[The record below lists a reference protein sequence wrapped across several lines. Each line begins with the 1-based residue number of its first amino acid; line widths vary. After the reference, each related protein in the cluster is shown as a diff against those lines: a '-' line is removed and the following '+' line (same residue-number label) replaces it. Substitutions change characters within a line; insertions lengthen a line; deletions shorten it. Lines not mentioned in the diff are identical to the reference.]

1 MNTII
6 KEDINNILSE
16 NLPFGDLNN
25 KTVLVTGANGFIPSY
40 VVETLLALKTVRVIG
55 VVRNKEKADKKF
67 KHHLDNKNLE
77 IIVQDISTPLKIDEK
92 IDYIIH
98 AASQASPKYY
108 GIDPVGTL
116 KANTIGTY
124 NLLELARQKEVKKF
138 LFFSTGEV
146 YGVIDDNT
154 PQIKETY
161 TGNLDCTCVRSCYGE
176 SKRMGET
183 MCVCYSFQYN
193 IPVNMIRLSHTYG
206 PGVELNDGRVFGDFT
221 NNVINNQNIV
231 LNSDGSATRSFCY
244 ISDMIRALFYVL
256 FFGEDKNAYNIASQ
270 YETSILDLAK
280 IFVGLYPNKNLEVE
294 FKDGVFQK
302 GYIKSASTKA
312 NFSVDKLKKLG
323 WEQKVGLKEGFKRM
337 LDSYQDLTPPLQT
350 IRKIYSFIKE
360 YSKNIL
366 ITGANG
372 FIGKN
377 LKEALQYEYFLY
389 TPRSFELNLLDRQA
403 VKNYLSN
410 KEIDLIIHC
419 SSIGGYRGVEDK
431 DSTLDDNIAMVNN
444 LLQYKNEKTKVI
456 LFGSGAMYD
465 KTRSLQ
471 KVKESEIGKFEPRDL
486 YGKSKLLISRI
497 VNKRDDILCLNIFGC
512 YGKYEKESRFPT
524 SAIKQN
530 LAQKPIVIN
539 QNVVFDYLYID
550 DLSKIILRFIKVPP
564 KEKIINITPNESIL
578 LSTIAQLINEISD
591 YKSEIILKNP
601 VLGNEYTGCNSLL
614 MKEIPDFEF
623 SSYKVGLKKLKEY
636 ISEKN

>member
-1 MNTII
+1 M
-6 KEDINNILSE
+6 
-16 NLPFGDLNN
+16 
-25 KTVLVTGANGFIPSY
+25 
-40 VVETLLALKTVRVIG
+40 
-55 VVRNKEKADKKF
+55 
-67 KHHLDNKNLE
+67 
-77 IIVQDISTPLKIDEK
+77 
-92 IDYIIH
+92 
-98 AASQASPKYY
+98 
-108 GIDPVGTL
+108 
-116 KANTIGTY
+116 
-124 NLLELARQKEVKKF
+124 
-138 LFFSTGEV
+138 
-146 YGVIDDNT
+146 
-154 PQIKETY
+154 
-161 TGNLDCTCVRSCYGE
+161 
-176 SKRMGET
+176 
-183 MCVCYSFQYN
+183 
-193 IPVNMIRLSHTYG
+193 
-206 PGVELNDGRVFGDFT
+206 
-221 NNVINNQNIV
+221 
-231 LNSDGSATRSFCY
+231 
-244 ISDMIRALFYVL
+244 
-256 FFGEDKNAYNIASQ
+256 
-270 YETSILDLAK
+270 
-280 IFVGLYPNKNLEVE
+280 
-294 FKDGVFQK
+294 
-302 GYIKSASTKA
+302 
-312 NFSVDKLKKLG
+312 
-323 WEQKVGLKEGFKRM
+323 
-337 LDSYQDLTPPLQT
+337 
-350 IRKIYSFIKE
+350 
-360 YSKNIL
+360 
-366 ITGANG
+366 
-372 FIGKN
+372 
-377 LKEALQYEYFLY
+377 
-389 TPRSFELNLLDRQA
+389 LDRQA
-403 VKNYLSN
+403 VKNYISN

-431 DSTLDDNIAMVNN
+431 DSTLDDNITMVNN

-564 KEKIINITPNESIL
+564 KEKIINITPSESIL